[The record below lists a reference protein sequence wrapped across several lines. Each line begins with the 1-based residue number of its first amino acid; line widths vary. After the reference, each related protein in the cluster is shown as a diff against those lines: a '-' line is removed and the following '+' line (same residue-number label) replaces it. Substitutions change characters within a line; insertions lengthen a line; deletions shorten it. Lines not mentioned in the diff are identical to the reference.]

1 MTDRNDAPPPERV
14 FRPLTLGPVT
24 LRNRIFVSAHT
35 TNLGER
41 HEVSDRL
48 VAYHRER
55 AAGGV
60 GLVVTEGLRVH
71 PTTLKR
77 PEALSVWSDDAVAPL
92 RRLTAAVQGEGAAIF
107 AQILHSGREAAD
119 DYTRTPSWGPSPI
132 PWSRGAAVP
141 HAMTTDEIDE
151 LVDCFAGGVLRA
163 AAAGFDGVEIHLG
176 HGHLLQQFLSPISN
190 GRDDEYGGTPANR
203 ARLVERVLTRT
214 RGLVPAHMAFGV
226 RISAEEFVDG
236 GLGVDVMS
244 QCAAQWAARYRL
256 DFVDVSH
263 SAYVGGPSLSTQMA
277 DMSHGPAPFAH
288 LGKAVR
294 DRLPDDVATLLA
306 CRIDSLDVAE
316 DVLAAGCADATAM
329 TRAHIADPGLI
340 RKHRGGEVVRRCTS
354 CNQLCIGRS
363 SGGLPI
369 SCVVNPEVGLEEAW
383 REAYAAADRVVT
395 GGRPRLL
402 VVGGGPAGMEAALT
416 ATRWADVT
424 LVEREPAL
432 GGALRTARALHGRSG
447 WARLVEDQERTCRE
461 RGVELRPGV
470 AFDAGL
476 RTAEPWDGIV
486 LATGAIVGPRWSD
499 DRDPVRCFGS
509 GVPDPAGVRR
519 AAVHDDRGGW
529 EAWGVVAHLVHHG
542 VETHYVTPLQS
553 LAPGVTIYSRLGLL
567 AGLRASDLLHV
578 HLMTTVSG
586 WRDRVLT
593 LRTSLPDAETAVA
606 DVDALWDAGVATP
619 AAPRRLPVPHR
630 VVGDAYAPRDA
641 GWAVYSGRLGAL
653 RILADIRHRDDPVAR
668 STAQRGLDALP
679 LHTHR
684 RSPIGV

>member
-24 LRNRIFVSAHT
+24 LRN
-35 TNLGER
+35 
-41 HEVSDRL
+41 
-48 VAYHRER
+48 
-55 AAGGV
+55 
-60 GLVVTEGLRVH
+60 VH
-71 PTTLKR
+71 PTSLKR

-461 RGVELRPGV
+461 RGVELRQGG

-476 RTAEPWDGIV
+476 RTAEP
-486 LATGAIVGPRWSD
+486 
-499 DRDPVRCFGS
+499 
-509 GVPDPAGVRR
+509 
-519 AAVHDDRGGW
+519 
-529 EAWGVVAHLVHHG
+529 
-542 VETHYVTPLQS
+542 
-553 LAPGVTIYSRLGLL
+553 
-567 AGLRASDLLHV
+567 
-578 HLMTTVSG
+578 
-586 WRDRVLT
+586 
-593 LRTSLPDAETAVA
+593 SLPDTETAVA

-619 AAPRRLPVPHR
+619 AAPRRLPLPHR